1 MTKIKYLVCTF
12 VFIFCLLPAAT
23 VEAQTTAVVST
34 DSVKRIVIAV
44 PPQGT
49 TMPRTFNGSSDKALI
64 TVTNTGAPTGG
75 GVGISGNAPVGS
87 GVQGSGLIGVEGMG
101 GANGAGVSGNSG
113 GQGTG
118 VSGTSNTGMGVSGY
132 SSSGR
137 GVYGTSGGFGV
148 FGIGTRSGS
157 VGVWGE
163 SPGFAVMGTS
173 TSRGDEAGIYG
184 VNISGG
190 LAGRFKGPVLVD
202 GALTVKGPV
211 YATDFKSLIPS
222 DRNLKANFST
232 VNPRLIL
239 NRLVSIPIQ
248 TWTYK
253 DESDAIRHIGPM
265 AQDFRSAFNLGADD
279 KNIYGVDA
287 QGVSLAAIQG
297 LYQMI
302 QEKDRQIEQQSN
314 QIEQLQNRMLQ
325 LERRVGKRARG
336 KRRR

>member
-1 MTKIKYLVCTF
+1 MTKIKYLGCTF
-12 VFIFCLLPAAT
+12 MFIFCVLLAAT
-23 VEAQTTAVVST
+23 VKAQTTAVVST
-34 DSVKRIVIAV
+34 DSVKRIVIAA

-49 TMPRTFNGSSDKALI
+49 TMPLTYNGSSDKALI
-64 TVTNTGAPTGG
+64 TVTNRGAATGG
-75 GVGISGNAPVGS
+75 GVGISGSAPVGS

-101 GANGAGVSGNSG
+101 GANGTGVSGNSG

-148 FGIGTRSGS
+148 FGIGTRSSS

-202 GALTVKGPV
+202 GNLTVKGPV
-211 YATDFKSLIPS
+211 SATDFKQPS

-239 NRLVSIPIQ
+239 DRLVSIPIQ

-279 KNIYGVDA
+279 KNIYSVDA

-302 QEKDRQIEQQSN
+302 QENDRKIEQQSS

-325 LERRVGKRARG
+325 LERRVGERARG

>member
-1 MTKIKYLVCTF
+1 MTKTKFLVCTF
-12 VFIFCLLPAAT
+12 MFIFCLQLAAT
-23 VEAQTTAVVST
+23 VKAQVTAVEGT
-34 DSVKRIVIAV
+34 NSVKKIVISA
-44 PPQGT
+44 PPQGST
-49 TMPRTFNGSSDKALI
+49 VPLTFNGSSDKALI
-64 TVTNTGAPTGG
+64 TVTNSGAATGG
-75 GVGISGNAPVGS
+75 GVGISGSAPVGY
-87 GVQGSGLIGVEGMG
+87 GVQGSGLIGVSGMG
-101 GANGAGVSGNSG
+101 GANGTGVSGNSG
-113 GQGTG
+113 GEGTG

-132 SSSGR
+132 SSTGR
-137 GVYGTSGGFGV
+137 GVYGVGGFGV

-157 VGVWGE
+157 VGVYGE

-173 TSRGDEAGIYG
+173 TSRGDESGIYG

-211 YATDFKSLIPS
+211 YATDFKPLLPS

-239 NRLVSIPIQ
+239 NLLVSIPIQ

-279 KNIYGVDA
+279 KNIYSVDA

-302 QEKDRQIEQQSN
+302 QEKDRKIDQQSI
-314 QIEQLQNRMLQ
+314 QIDQLQNRMLQ
-325 LERRVGKRARG
+325 LELRVGKSARG
-336 KRRR
+336 KGRR